1 MLPACPTS
9 GRMQQG
15 QLNASMTGR
24 LTALAFNLAQ
34 PPPSQHPQASIV
46 MTPMC
51 PLHEQGTFC
60 QPSCIHAQW
69 VSALGLCGWVHP
81 SGFVNIV
88 CCSVGWPTE
97 KTLLSLQSDGEGMA
111 AEAKP
116 AEEPEP
122 GEILAAA
129 VPKPEELQLLAPR
142 DSLPKLEELIAAATG
157 PSVDPVSEHA
167 VLSGGLLLL
176 SQVRLG
182 AWT

>member
-1 MLPACPTS
+1 
-9 GRMQQG
+9 
-15 QLNASMTGR
+15 
-24 LTALAFNLAQ
+24 
-34 PPPSQHPQASIV
+34 
-46 MTPMC
+46 
-51 PLHEQGTFC
+51 
-60 QPSCIHAQW
+60 
-69 VSALGLCGWVHP
+69 
-81 SGFVNIV
+81 
-88 CCSVGWPTE
+88 
-97 KTLLSLQSDGEGMA
+97 MA

-142 DSLPKLEELIAAATG
+142 DSLPKLEELIAATTG